1 MIMQSGQS
9 SQYFTFVYGNS
20 EILIFAILAVFLLF
34 FLLLLLNASRGRK
47 LSPLRSLVP
56 YQRIRGAIG
65 RAAELGKGVH
75 FSPGSGGLAQGAHPV
90 ETLAGLTIGE
100 AVARQAAQSGARLVT
115 TVNGAVA
122 YAVADN
128 VASRGYAN
136 VGRLADYNPD
146 DTRFVTQGLNDSLPY
161 LVGAA
166 DVVEHE
172 DSELNIAVGYFGP
185 EYLLLGE
192 TAVRSGANQIVGSS
206 EASAIP
212 LMLTTADPEQ
222 VLIGEEIFAGGA
234 YLQQRASHIAA
245 LIAQD
250 ALRIILIIAIIVGV
264 ILKNLQP
271 DWLNFIFSR

>member
-1 MIMQSGQS
+1 MPRRADEI
-9 SQYFTFVYGNS
+9 FTLVYGNS
-20 EILIFAILAVFLLF
+20 EIVIFALLAVFLIF
-34 FLLLLLNASRGRK
+34 FLVLFSASQRRK
-47 LSPLRSLVP
+47 LSPLRELIP

-75 FSPGSGGLAQGAHPV
+75 FSPGSGELSQGRHPV

-100 AVARQAAQSGARLVT
+100 AVARQTAQSGARLVT
-115 TVNGAVA
+115 TTNGAVA
-122 YAVADN
+122 YAAADN
-128 VASRGYAN
+128 IASRGYAN
-136 VGRLADYNPD
+136 IGRLADYNAE
-146 DTRFVTQGLNDSLPY
+146 DTRFITEGLNDALPY

-166 DVVEHE
+166 DVVAHE
-172 DSELNIAVGYFGP
+172 NTEVNIAVGYFAA

-222 VLIGEEIFAGGA
+222 VLIGEEVFAGGA
-234 YLQQRASHIAA
+234 YLQQRASHIAS

-250 ALRIILIIAIIVGV
+250 ALRIVIIIAIIVGV
-264 ILKNLQP
+264 VLKNLYP
-271 DWLNFIFSR
+271 DPLNFIFPR

>member
-1 MIMQSGQS
+1 MS
-9 SQYFTFVYGNS
+9 SPGNQFFTFVYGNS
-20 EILIFAILAVFLLF
+20 EIAIFALLAVFLFF
-34 FLLLLLNASRGRK
+34 FLLFLILSRRHK
-47 LSPLRSLVP
+47 LWPLRELAP

-75 FSPGSGGLAQGAHPV
+75 FSPGSGDLAQGVHPV

-100 AVARQAAQSGARLVT
+100 AVARQAAHNGARLVT
-115 TVNGAVA
+115 TTNGPVA

-128 VASRGYAN
+128 AMARGYAN
-136 VGRLADYNPD
+136 VGRLADYNPE
-146 DTRFVTQGLNDSLPY
+146 DTRFITQGQSDSLPY

-172 DSELNIAVGYFGP
+172 DTATNIAVGYFGS

-192 TAVRSGANQIVGSS
+192 TAARRGANQIVGSS

-234 YLQQRASHIAA
+234 YLQQRASHVAS
-245 LIAQD
+245 LNAQD
-250 ALRIILIIAIIVGV
+250 VVRIMLIIVIIIGV
-264 ILKNLQP
+264 ILANLYP
-271 DWLNFIFSR
+271 DALNFIFSR

>member
-1 MIMQSGQS
+1 MKSRGNEF
-9 SQYFTFVYGNS
+9 FTFVYGNS
-20 EILIFAILAVFLLF
+20 EIVILALLGIFLLV
-34 FLLLLLNASRGRK
+34 FLLLLSASQRGK
-47 LSPLRSLVP
+47 LSTLRELLP
-56 YQRIRGAIG
+56 YQRIKGAIG

-75 FSPGSGGLAQGAHPV
+75 FSPGSGDLAQGLHPV

-115 TVNGAVA
+115 TTNGPVT

-136 VGRLADYNPD
+136 MGRLADYNAE
-146 DTRFVTQGLNDSLPY
+146 DTRFVTQSLSDRLPY

-172 DSELNIAVGYFGP
+172 DTEVNIAIGYFGA

-192 TAVRSGANQIVGSS
+192 TAARSGTNQIVGSS
-206 EASAIP
+206 ESSAIP

-234 YLQQRASHIAA
+234 YLQQRASHVAS

-250 ALRIILIIAIIVGV
+250 ALRIVLIIAIIVGA
-264 ILKNLQP
+264 LLANLEP
-271 DWLNFIFSR
+271 DWLKFIFSR

>member
-1 MIMQSGQS
+1 MDSRANQF
-9 SQYFTFVYGNS
+9 FTFVYGNS
-20 EILIFAILAVFLLF
+20 EIVIFAILAIFLLAF
-34 FLLLLLNASRGRK
+34 IVLLSASRGRK
-47 LSPLRSLVP
+47 PSPLRNLLP
-56 YQRIRGAIG
+56 YQLIRGAIG

-75 FSPGSGGLAQGAHPV
+75 FSPGSGDLAQGLHPI

-115 TVNGAVA
+115 TTNGAVT

-146 DTRFVTQGLNDSLPY
+146 ETRFVTQSLNDSLPY

-166 DVVEHE
+166 EVVEHE
-172 DSELNIAVGYFGP
+172 DTELNIAVGYFAA

-192 TAVRSGANQIVGSS
+192 TAVHSGANQIVGSS

-222 VLIGEEIFAGGA
+222 VLIGEEVFAGGA
-234 YLQQRASHIAA
+234 YLQQRASHVAS

-250 ALRIILIIAIIVGV
+250 ALRIALIIAIIVGV
-264 ILKNLQP
+264 VLQNLEP
-271 DWLNFIFSR
+271 DWLKFIFSR